1 MENAMEG
8 GGDETDFVDVRIG
21 AGFETQMQLALQHLR
36 YGWQRMGL
44 ESLAN
49 QHVRL
54 SMLL

>member
-21 AGFETQMQLALQHLR
+21 AGFETQMRLALQHLR